1 MGGASEGCSTSDG
14 SSMESSGGCTSRTP
28 HVQLPRAMMSWAAES
43 GMARSAMVCTRCATV
58 AGTMAAAVVAS
69 GLLSGTAGMAA
80 GAILRVAGIYGAC
93 QGLFALGWL
102 NHVSASFVLI
112 LGFVIEAGVV
122 VRAARGGQP
131 DGNGQGERDTAT
143 AKM

>member
-28 HVQLPRAMMSWAAES
+28 HVQLLRAMMSWAAES

-69 GLLSGTAGMAA
+69 GLLSGTAGAAA
-80 GAILRVAGIYGAC
+80 GARSHHTLRSKPTHSSLTCREANTLFADVAGRKILRERS
-93 QGLFALGWL
+93 ALPFQL
-102 NHVSASFVLI
+102 SSV
-112 LGFVIEAGVV
+112 GVREPRL
-122 VRAARGGQP
+122 RAHP
-131 DGNGQGERDTAT
+131 
-143 AKM
+143 

>member
-1 MGGASEGCSTSDG
+1 MSGASEGCSTSDG

-69 GLLSGTAGMAA
+69 GLLSGTAGAAA
-80 GAILRVAGIYGAC
+80 GARHRGDPNTLFADVALGPTALFADVAGRR
-93 QGLFALGWL
+93 F
-102 NHVSASFVLI
+102 
-112 LGFVIEAGVV
+112 
-122 VRAARGGQP
+122 
-131 DGNGQGERDTAT
+131 
-143 AKM
+143 

>member
-28 HVQLPRAMMSWAAES
+28 HVQLLRAMMSWAAES

-69 GLLSGTAGMAA
+69 GLLSGTAGAAA
-80 GAILRVAGIYGAC
+80 GARHRGDPNTLFADVALGPTALFADVAGRR
-93 QGLFALGWL
+93 F
-102 NHVSASFVLI
+102 
-112 LGFVIEAGVV
+112 
-122 VRAARGGQP
+122 
-131 DGNGQGERDTAT
+131 
-143 AKM
+143 